1 MGWYGRLYERYG
13 RMRRISVRVSRMSPL
28 RCEMENP
35 WSKFMTTNADTLFS
49 AVRKGSSSLVMA
61 LALLAVCSPSWAA
74 DNGEQ
79 TGTAPG
85 GLEIPPLV
93 SGSEQ
98 PSSQTPPAS
107 EQGAPQM
114 SPEARQQAPASQPPR
129 KNVPREDIVSGTGQS
144 FGGYSGT
151 WHDAE
156 RDETV
161 TTIIA
166 PRQPMTQQPPMYIA
180 PQVYPDAYGNWSQG
194 GGGYYP
200 PQWYPDN
207 RPPRPP
213 HWDQGH
219 RPPRPP
225 HWNPDNRPPR
235 PPYWEP
241 GQRPPRPPHWDHG
254 RPPYPSRPPHWD
266 QGRPPYP
273 SRPPHWDHG
282 RPPYPS
288 RPPSWNPGQRP
299 PQGGGI
305 PPSWWRGSGR

>member
-161 TTIIA
+161 PELLKQQDISAYRQSLYIDKCAGFPLYQRTATKYYKCGEDMFPDMLEALRSAEYFIFMEYFIVEEGEMFDQIA
-166 PRQPMTQQPPMYIA
+166 DLLEEKVKA
-180 PQVYPDAYGNWSQG
+180 GVEGL
-194 GGGYYP
+194 
-200 PQWYPDN
+200 
-207 RPPRPP
+207 
-213 HWDQGH
+213 HLKL
-219 RPPRPP
+219 
-225 HWNPDNRPPR
+225 
-235 PPYWEP
+235 
-241 GQRPPRPPHWDHG
+241 
-254 RPPYPSRPPHWD
+254 
-266 QGRPPYP
+266 
-273 SRPPHWDHG
+273 
-282 RPPYPS
+282 
-288 RPPSWNPGQRP
+288 
-299 PQGGGI
+299 
-305 PPSWWRGSGR
+305 

>member
-1 MGWYGRLYERYG
+1 
-13 RMRRISVRVSRMSPL
+13 
-28 RCEMENP
+28 
-35 WSKFMTTNADTLFS
+35 MTTNADTLFS

-74 DNGEQ
+74 GSGEQ

-266 QGRPPYP
+266 QGRPP
-273 SRPPHWDHG
+273 HWDHG

>member
-1 MGWYGRLYERYG
+1 
-13 RMRRISVRVSRMSPL
+13 
-28 RCEMENP
+28 
-35 WSKFMTTNADTLFS
+35 MTTNADTLFS
-49 AVRKGSSSLVMA
+49 AVRKRTSPLVMA
-61 LALLAVCSPSWAA
+61 LALLAACSPSWAA
-74 DNGEQ
+74 ESGEQ
-79 TGTAPG
+79 AGAAPG

-93 SGSEQ
+93 GGEGQ
-98 PSSQTPPAS
+98 PPSQVPSAAG
-107 EQGAPQM
+107 QGAPQM
-114 SPEARQQAPASQPPR
+114 SPSEGQQQAPAAQPPR

-151 WHDAE
+151 WHDPE

-241 GQRPPRPPHWDHG
+241 GQRPPHWDQGQRPP
-254 RPPYPSRPPHWD
+254 RPPYWEPGQRPPRPPHWD
-266 QGRPPYP
+266 Q
-273 SRPPHWDHG
+273 G

>member
-1 MGWYGRLYERYG
+1 
-13 RMRRISVRVSRMSPL
+13 
-28 RCEMENP
+28 
-35 WSKFMTTNADTLFS
+35 MTTNADTLFS
-49 AVRKGSSSLVMA
+49 AVRKGTSSLVMA
-61 LALLAVCSPSWAA
+61 LALLAACPSSWAA
-74 DNGEQ
+74 DGREQ
-79 TGTAPG
+79 AGAAPG

-93 SGSEQ
+93 SGEEQ
-98 PSSQTPPAS
+98 SPSQTPSTAG
-107 EQGAPQM
+107 QGTPQM

-194 GGGYYP
+194 GGYYP

-241 GQRPPRPPHWDHG
+241 GQRPPRPPHWDNG
-254 RPPYPSRPPHWD
+254 RPPYPPRPPHWD
-266 QGRPPYP
+266 QGHRPPP
-273 SRPPHWDHG
+273 PPHWDHG

>member
-1 MGWYGRLYERYG
+1 
-13 RMRRISVRVSRMSPL
+13 
-28 RCEMENP
+28 
-35 WSKFMTTNADTLFS
+35 
-49 AVRKGSSSLVMA
+49 
-61 LALLAVCSPSWAA
+61 
-74 DNGEQ
+74 
-79 TGTAPG
+79 
-85 GLEIPPLV
+85 
-93 SGSEQ
+93 
-98 PSSQTPPAS
+98 
-107 EQGAPQM
+107 M

-213 HWDQGH
+213 HWVHGH

-225 HWNPDNRPPR
+225 HWTPDNRPPR

-273 SRPPHWDHG
+273 SRPPQWDQG

>member
-61 LALLAVCSPSWAA
+61 LALLPASPPSWAA
-74 DNGEQ
+74 ASAAP

-241 GQRPPRPPHWDHG
+241 GQRPPRPPHWDQG

-266 QGRPPYP
+266 Q
-273 SRPPHWDHG
+273 G

>member
-74 DNGEQ
+74 DSGEQ
-79 TGTAPG
+79 TGTVPG

-98 PSSQTPPAS
+98 PSSQTSPTS

-273 SRPPHWDHG
+273 SRPP
-282 RPPYPS
+282 
-288 RPPSWNPGQRP
+288 SWNPGQRP

>member
-1 MGWYGRLYERYG
+1 
-13 RMRRISVRVSRMSPL
+13 MRRISVRDSRMSPL

-74 DNGEQ
+74 DGGEQ
-79 TGTAPG
+79 TGAAPG

-93 SGSEQ
+93 SGEGQ
-98 PSSQTPPAS
+98 PPSQMPPAA

-114 SPEARQQAPASQPPR
+114 SPEARQQAPAPQPPR

-151 WHDAE
+151 WHDQE

>member
-1 MGWYGRLYERYG
+1 
-13 RMRRISVRVSRMSPL
+13 
-28 RCEMENP
+28 
-35 WSKFMTTNADTLFS
+35 MTTNADTLFS
-49 AVRKGSSSLVMA
+49 AVRKGTSSLVMA
-61 LALLAVCSPSWAA
+61 LALLAACPSSWAA
-74 DNGEQ
+74 DGREQ
-79 TGTAPG
+79 AGAAPG

-93 SGSEQ
+93 SGEEQ
-98 PSSQTPPAS
+98 LPQMPPAA

-151 WHDAE
+151 WHDQE

-241 GQRPPRPPHWDHG
+241 GQRPPRPPHWDNG